1 MRFKSRFLL
10 QSAAVLLVWF
20 LSMPANA
27 EDLQKK
33 PYKIIKTD
41 KLKTVWD
48 AKPNDLLIVY
58 ARNPR
63 EYADVHISRAINIP
77 QNKFDEY
84 THLLPAEKNTR
95 IVLYC
100 NGFK

>member
-1 MRFKSRFLL
+1 MRFKSRFILL
-10 QSAAVLLVWF
+10 SAAVLLICF
-20 LSMPANA
+20 LSMPVNA

-48 AKPNDLLIVY
+48 AKPNDLLIVD
-58 ARNPR
+58 ARNPG
-63 EYADVHISRAINIP
+63 EYADVHIPGAINIP

-84 THLLPAEKNTR
+84 THLLPAEKNTWF
-95 IVLYC
+95 VFYC

>member
-1 MRFKSRFLL
+1 MCFKRIFVLL
-10 QSAAVLLVWF
+10 SAAVLLVWF

-41 KLKTVWD
+41 KLKAVWD
-48 AKPNDLLIVY
+48 AKPNDFLIVD
-58 ARNPR
+58 ARNPE
-63 EYADVHISRAINIP
+63 EYADVHIPGAINIP
-77 QNKFDEY
+77 QNKFVEY

-95 IVLYC
+95 IVFYC